1 MTCEV
6 AVLNKYAA
14 VLAADSAV
22 TYTNGSGE
30 ARYSKGGNKIFQLSQ
45 SEPVGIMI
53 FDAAAVCGMPWE
65 VLIKAYRNEHLK
77 ANQFDT
83 VADYA
88 DSFFSY
94 LRSNAS
100 PISNELRETSLLQG
114 LQRAALHVLKQLE
127 QAEPAIVDRTLSDAD
142 RAARATAVMAR
153 AAADETAKAFA
164 SEGIAAA
171 AARTLAAPPQAF
183 KDQIN
188 QALATG
194 GLANILNSD
203 ELVALACNVYFRSY
217 ADLQPT
223 TGVVFAGYGKMEYF
237 PCVVEYSVPGFVGDE
252 FVIEEKRNTSISNET
267 PSEILP
273 FATTSAV
280 QAFMRGVGLDVFLQV
295 DGAYRQFAVDFAR
308 SMLAAAQAQE
318 PATFDQEAA
327 RSQTAFMDEWYGKVL
342 LSHYHPLKGVIAAL
356 PLEEMAHLAETLVTL
371 ESLKERVTAPTQS
384 VGGPI
389 DVAVIT
395 KSEGL
400 VWIKRKHYF
409 DSDKNMR
416 FVMRQRA
423 QFQ

>member
-22 TYTNGSGE
+22 TYTNGDGE
-30 ARYSKGGNKIFQLSQ
+30 ARYSKGGNKIFQLSHT
-45 SEPVGIMI
+45 EPVGIMI

-77 ANQFDT
+77 DTQFDT

-88 DSFFSY
+88 DNFFSF
-94 LRSNAS
+94 LRSAAS
-100 PISNELRETSLLQG
+100 PISKEIRETSFVEG
-114 LQRAALHVLKQLE
+114 LQRAALHVVKHLE
-127 QAEPAIVDRTLSDAD
+127 QVEPSIVDRSLPDAG
-142 RAARATAVMAR
+142 RAAKAAPILAKLSAELDAEPFANAGVE
-153 AAADETAKAFA
+153 AAANRAL
-164 SEGIAAA
+164 GG
-171 AARTLAAPPQAF
+171 PPQAF
-183 KDQIN
+183 REQLA
-188 QALATG
+188 QGLALG
-194 GLANILNSD
+194 GLANVVQTD
-203 ELVALACNVYFRSY
+203 ELVTLVCNLYFRRY
-217 ADLQPT
+217 GEYQPN
-223 TGVVFAGYGKMEYF
+223 TGVVVAGYGKTEYF
-237 PCVVEYSVPGFVGDE
+237 PCVIEYSVSGFVGDE
-252 FVIEEKRNTSISNET
+252 FVIKEERKASISNKT

-273 FATTSAV
+273 FATASAV
-280 QAFMRGVGLDVFLQV
+280 QAFMRGVGLDVFIQV
-295 DGAYRQFAVDFAR
+295 DNAYRQFAVDFAR
-308 SMLAAAQAQE
+308 SMLTAAKAAEPPELEQEAQKAQAE
-318 PATFDQEAA
+318 
-327 RSQTAFMDEWYGKVL
+327 FMDSWYGNVL
-342 LSHYHPLKGVIAAL
+342 TSHYYPLKGVIAAL

-371 ESLKERVTAPTQS
+371 ESLKERVTSPTQS

-423 QFQ
+423 IFQ